1 MRNSNCYVFAAFV
14 LFLCAMPMQA
24 QKLGLEGGINT
35 STMANNLDFD
45 STIEFGVRTNFQ
57 VGLWGE
63 LPLGDSWGI
72 RPSLLYIRKGAQ
84 NDPDINQ
91 GVATNINYEYLD
103 IPLLA
108 YFGRGIV
115 QLRLGGSIGI
125 PINHFLYLP
134 ATNEKVDNPIAVEA
148 WETGVNFSLMGGVAF
163 QFQRFHISAQYQH
176 ALTPTL
182 EDLLFTDVNGE
193 VIKEENG
200 AHHRNILISL
210 GYTLWEK

>member
-1 MRNSNCYVFAAFV
+1 MRNSICYAFALLV
-14 LFLCAMPMQA
+14 LFFCTMPLQA

-35 STMANNLDFD
+35 STMANNLDFG
-45 STIEFGVRTNFQ
+45 STIEFEVRTNFQ

-63 LPLGDSWGI
+63 LPLGDTWGI

-108 YFGRGIV
+108 YFGRGTV
-115 QLRLGGSIGI
+115 QFRLGGALGI
-125 PINHFLYLP
+125 PLNHFLYLP
-134 ATNEKVDNPIAVEA
+134 GTNEKVDNPIAVEV
-148 WETGVNFSLMGGVAF
+148 WETGLNFSLMGGVAF
-163 QFQRFHISAQYQH
+163 RFQRFHISAQYQY

-182 EDLLFTDVNGE
+182 KDLLFTDVNGE